1 MFPAAI
7 TGKKKKVIYVPPP
20 PIPLHE
26 RRHKSKLINQLPYAP
41 PFRGG
46 IAREEKRKREE
57 ARLQEKK
64 SPGGNVGVTSH
75 KRNVRCGLID

>member
-7 TGKKKKVIYVPPP
+7 TGKKKVIYVLPPTP
-20 PIPLHE
+20 PHE

-46 IAREEKRKREE
+46 IARKEKRKREE
-57 ARLQEKK
+57 ARRQEKK